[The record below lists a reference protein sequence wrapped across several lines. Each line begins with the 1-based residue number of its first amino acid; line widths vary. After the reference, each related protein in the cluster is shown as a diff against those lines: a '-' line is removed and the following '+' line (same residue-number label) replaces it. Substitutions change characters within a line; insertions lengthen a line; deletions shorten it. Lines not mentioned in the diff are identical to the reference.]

1 MMTERAGLQAIL
13 PSSISGDETVRQ
25 AAAAV
30 DAAIMA
36 TDEGIINVLLMSR
49 IPVLPEAVVDALAW
63 QFHVDTYDEEM
74 DIDQKRQLVEN
85 AIRDHKYKGTPWAVK
100 SVVKVILG
108 YAEVEEWWQYDGS
121 PYHFRVNGSAGPVV
135 YGVQLE
141 KLVYAI
147 NRAKNVRSW
156 LDGIYFKRTIPVEK
170 TVGIGMYNFKKITI
184 GLPQIVAQSQSTQKT
199 VGVGLYA
206 FKKTVI
212 EVGG

>member
-1 MMTERAGLQAIL
+1 MMTEYKGLQSIL
-13 PSSISGDETVRQ
+13 PYSINRDETVKN

-30 DAAIMA
+30 NAALVA
-36 TDEGIINVLLMSR
+36 TDRSIINVLILSR
-49 IPVLPEAVVDALAW
+49 INELPAEVVDALAW
-63 QFHVDTYDEEM
+63 QFHVDTYDTGM
-74 DIDQKRQLVEN
+74 DIAQKRQLVEN

-135 YGVQLE
+135 YGAQLE
-141 KLVYAI
+141 KLVDAI

-184 GLPQIVAQSQSTQKT
+184 GLPQIGAQSQSTPKT

>member
-1 MMTERAGLQAIL
+1 MKLNETEISKIL
-13 PSSISGDETVRQ
+13 PSSLQADKNVVYASKAATDSINKVTTETVNEL
-25 AAAAV
+25 
-30 DAAIMA
+30 I
-36 TDEGIINVLLMSR
+36 MSR
-49 IPVLPEAVVDALAW
+49 IDELPEPVVNSLAW
-63 QFHVDTYDEEM
+63 QLHVDTYSEDM
-74 DIDQKRQLVEN
+74 DISQKRELVKN
-85 AIRDHKYKGTPWAVK
+85 AIKDHKYKGTSWAVK

-121 PYHFRVNGSAGPVV
+121 PYHFRVNGSAGIVV
-135 YGVQLE
+135 YGAQLE

-170 TVGIGMYNFKKITI
+170 AVGIGMYNFKKITI
-184 GLPQIVAQSQSTQKT
+184 GLPQIGAQSQSTPKT

>member
-135 YGVQLE
+135 YGAQLE
-141 KLVYAI
+141 KLVDAI
-147 NRAKNVRSW
+147 NEAKNVRSW
-156 LDGIYFKRTIPVEK
+156 LDGISFERKKPVSKYLAMPVIMHKEIH
-170 TVGIGMYNFKKITI
+170 IGMPDVGPQNAGLNKAMFMPVSIFK
-184 GLPQIVAQSQSTQKT
+184 
-199 VGVGLYA
+199 
-206 FKKTVI
+206 
-212 EVGG
+212 EVKVNG